1 MWWYQPLDAV
11 KLHCLDLCSFVQKPG
26 MQKRFYYLIKIEFLG
41 YRLHGW
47 QQQPGLKTVE
57 RMLRRTLKYVL
68 DERRFN
74 MLGASRTDAMVSA
87 SGAAFELFLSDNPLE
102 DPDAFL
108 QEFNLNLPSDIRAL
122 EIEEVNSKFNVI
134 NDAVKKEYVYL
145 FAFGEKSHP
154 FCAPFLMT
162 FYEDLDLEKMKMAAS
177 IFEGKHDFKHFCTRP
192 NKQTIVQRE
201 ILKCEIT
208 ENDLISASFFPR
220 KSYALH
226 VHGEGFLRNQI
237 RIMMGAL
244 VLVGK
249 GELSLEDLIR
259 SLDPKEQDLAPPSFV
274 APGSGLHLKE
284 IIFNRKDI

>member
-1 MWWYQPLDAV
+1 
-11 KLHCLDLCSFVQKPG
+11 

-57 RMLRRTLKYVL
+57 RMLRRTLKFIF
-68 DERRFN
+68 EGRRFN
-74 MLGASRTDAMVSA
+74 ILGASRTDAMVSA
-87 SGAAFELFLSDNPLE
+87 SGAAFELFLHDQPLE
-102 DPDAFL
+102 DLEAFL
-108 QEFNLNLPSDIRAL
+108 HLFNLNLPSDIRAL
-122 EIEEVNSKFNVI
+122 EIQEVDAKFNVI

-145 FAFGEKSHP
+145 FAFGEKGHP

-162 FYEDLDLEKMKMAAS
+162 FYEDLDIEKMKQAAR
-177 IFEGKHDFKHFCTRP
+177 IFEGTHNFTHFCTRP
-192 NKQTIVQRE
+192 NDKTIVHRE
-201 ILKCEIT
+201 VLKCEIT
-208 ENDLISASFFPR
+208 ENDMISGNFFPQ

-226 VHGEGFLRNQI
+226 VHGQGFLRNQI

-249 GELSLEDLIR
+249 GELSLDQLTR
-259 SLDPKEQDLAPPSFV
+259 SLDPKDTDLAPPSFV

-284 IIFNRKDI
+284 IVFRKN